1 MKRDRVKRLGQH
13 FLKNPGVLKKI
24 LDNISPKKDDLIIE
38 IGAGKGALTF
48 SIAERAG
55 KVIAVEKDKSLIP
68 FLMEKN
74 ISNLKVLEQDILK
87 TDFRELIKK
96 ELDFKGRVKLVGN
109 LPYSISS
116 PLLFKVYK
124 DKEMF
129 HECIFLLKKEV
140 AERLCAG
147 PGTKKFA
154 PISIIFQNHFMV
166 RLCFVVNPASFS
178 PPPRVKSAL
187 VFLKKREHPLFYIR
201 DEDMFR
207 KFLRSAFLHRRKTLF
222 NNLVM
227 VGYCDFML
235 RKAFRNLE
243 LQKYIRAEQLP
254 ISTFVHLYDF
264 LLENME

>member
-1 MKRDRVKRLGQH
+1 MKRNRVRRLGQH
-13 FLKNPGVLKKI
+13 FLKNPSVLKKI
-24 LDNISPKKDDLIIE
+24 LDSISPKKDDLIIE
-38 IGAGKGALTF
+38 IGAGKGAMTF
-48 SIAERAG
+48 SLAERAG
-55 KVIAVEKDKSLIP
+55 KVIAVEKDKGLLP

-87 TDFRELIKK
+87 TDFRELIRK

-124 DKEMF
+124 EKEVF
-129 HECIFLLKKEV
+129 HECIFLLQKEV

-154 PISIIFQNHFMV
+154 PISIIFQNHFIV
-166 RLCFVVNPASFS
+166 RLCFVVDPTSFS

-187 VFLKKREHPLFYIR
+187 VFLKKRERPLFYIR
-201 DEDMFR
+201 DEDLFR
-207 KFLRSAFLHRRKTLF
+207 KFLRGVFLHRRKTLF
-222 NNLVM
+222 NNLLM
-227 VGYCDFML
+227 KGYSNSLL
-235 RKAFRNLE
+235 RKAFQDLE
-243 LQKYIRAEQLP
+243 LKKNLRAEQLT
-254 ISTFVHLYDF
+254 ISGFVHLYDF